1 MKTANALVYAIS
13 DSFEE
18 VADTV
23 AKAAAAQFPGGDI
36 FIDTAH
42 CVKDKKTIDH
52 IIEATKNLNSLLVID
67 MMQKELKDYLIHK
80 AMENNIAYFDIME
93 QAVSKLSTVINQK
106 PNHVPEA
113 TYKLNEEYFDRMEAI
128 EFAVKYDD
136 CKDPRAIKKAD
147 LVLIGISRTSKTP
160 LSIYLA
166 TKNIKVANIPLVPEV
181 VPPKELFEVPKDR
194 IFGLVTSKQKLN
206 TIRMERLKA
215 HGLND
220 EANYASFERID
231 YELKYA
237 DQIMKDIGCVVLNVA
252 DKAIEETASTILQI
266 LKEVNASEK
275 IRLQF

>member
-1 MKTANALVYAIS
+1 MKTANAIIYAIS

-18 VADTV
+18 TAVFI
-23 AKAAAAQFPGGDI
+23 AKAAAAQFDSSN
-36 FIDTAH
+36 
-42 CVKDKKTIDH
+42 V
-52 IIEATKNLNSLLVID
+52 IIERIYFIKDSSAIDNIISTAKQTNSLLIINIVQI
-67 MMQKELKDYLIHK
+67 ELKNYLVYRAK
-80 AMENNIAYFDIME
+80 ENNIAYFDIME
-93 QAVSKLSTVINQK
+93 QAVATLSKIINREPK
-106 PNHVPEA
+106 LVSED
-113 TYKLNEEYFDRMEAI
+113 TYQLNEEYFDRMEAI
-128 EFAVKYDD
+128 DFAVKYDD
-136 CKDPRAIKKAD
+136 CKDPRAVKKAD

-181 VPPKELFEVPKDR
+181 VLPHELFEIPKER

-215 HGLND
+215 HGLGSG
-220 EANYASFERID
+220 ANYASFERID

-266 LKEVNASEK
+266 LKEVNANEK
-275 IRLQF
+275 VRLQF

>member
-1 MKTANALVYAIS
+1 MKMTNAVIYTIS

-18 VADTV
+18 TAAAV
-23 AKAAAAQFPGGDI
+23 AKVAAAQFSDSEI
-36 FIDTAH
+36 IIDRFH
-42 CVKDKKTIDH
+42 CVKDRITIDQ
-52 IIEATKNLNSLLVID
+52 IIESTQNFNSLLIID
-67 MMQKELKDYLIHK
+67 MVQKELKDYLIHK
-80 AMENNIAYFDIME
+80 AIDKNIAYFDIME
-93 QAVSKLSTVINQK
+93 QAVTTLSKVINQK
-106 PNHVPEA
+106 PKLVSEA
-113 TYKLNEEYFDRMEAI
+113 TYQLNEEYFDRMEAI
-128 EFAVKYDD
+128 DFAVKYDD

-181 VPPKELFEVPKDR
+181 VIPRELFEIPKER
-194 IFGLVTSKQKLN
+194 VFGLITSKQKLN

-215 HGLND
+215 HGLSD

-266 LKEVNASEK
+266 LKEVNTSEK

>member
-1 MKTANALVYAIS
+1 MKTANATIFAIS

-18 VADTV
+18 TAVFI
-23 AKAAAAQFPGGDI
+23 AKAATAQFDSCDVMI
-36 FIDTAH
+36 ERIYFI
-42 CVKDKKTIDH
+42 KDRSTIDN
-52 IIEATKNLNSLLVID
+52 IITEAKQIKSLLIINMVQI
-67 MMQKELKDYLIHK
+67 ELKNYLIQK
-80 AMENNIAYFDIME
+80 AKENNISYFDIIE
-93 QAVSKLSTVINQK
+93 QAMSALSKVVNQQPK
-106 PNHVPEA
+106 LISED
-113 TYKLNEEYFDRMEAI
+113 TYQLNEEYFDRMKAI
-128 EFAVKYDD
+128 DFAVKYDD

-181 VPPKELFEVPKDR
+181 VLPHELFEIPKEK
-194 IFGLVTSKQKLN
+194 IIGLKTSKQKLN

-215 HGLND
+215 YGLD
-220 EANYASFERID
+220 SEANYASFERID

-237 DQIMKDIGCVVLNVA
+237 DQIMKDIGCVVLNIA

-275 IRLQF
+275 VRLQF

>member
-1 MKTANALVYAIS
+1 MKMTNAVIYSIS

-18 VADTV
+18 TAAAV
-23 AKAAAAQFPGGDI
+23 AKVAAAQFSDSKI
-36 FIDTAH
+36 IIDRFH
-42 CVKDKKTIDH
+42 WVKDKISIDQ
-52 IIEATKNLNSLLVID
+52 IIESTQNFNSLLIID
-67 MMQKELKDYLIHK
+67 MVQKELKEYLIHK
-80 AMENNIAYFDIME
+80 AIEKNIAYFDIME
-93 QAVSKLSTVINQK
+93 QAVNTLSKVINQK
-106 PNHVPEA
+106 PKIVSES
-113 TYKLNEEYFDRMEAI
+113 TYQLNEEYFDRMEAI
-128 EFAVKYDD
+128 DFAVKYDD

-147 LVLIGISRTSKTP
+147 LVIIGISRTSKTP

-181 VPPKELFEVPKDR
+181 VVPRELFEIPKER
-194 IFGLVTSKQKLN
+194 IFGLITSKQKLN

-215 HGLND
+215 HGLSD
-220 EANYASFERID
+220 AANYASFERID

-266 LKEVNASEK
+266 LKEVNTSEK